1 MQHAIKLTF
10 IICMLCYSVCKCN
23 FIKSP
28 LLLLDEI
35 DSVHDLQISDYMNL
49 NVRAMNQ
56 FKLDDD
62 D

>member
-23 FIKSP
+23 SP
-28 LLLLDEI
+28 LLLLVEI
-35 DSVHDLQISDYMNL
+35 DSVHDLQILDYINL